1 MELER
6 MHEFFKGKTI
16 LMTGTTGFLAKVFLE
31 KILRTQPQIHKLY
44 LLVRAQTSDLAA
56 QRFQNEVIHTDLFRV
71 LRDQWGK
78 DFDSFISKKIVVI
91 SGDVSLHNFGMEDEQ
106 LKIKMI
112 EEINIFMNFAA
123 TTKFD
128 ERFDISMEVNTMGVL
143 HVLNFAKHCPE
154 IKIFVQIST
163 AYVCGEIK
171 DEKTI
176 MLEKPFE
183 MGQTLK
189 ETSKLDITTEMNLLK
204 KKIDEL
210 RSKNAT
216 ENTIKHALKDY
227 GIERAKLY
235 GWPNTYTFTKAMGE
249 MQLVHHKE
257 NVPLIIIRPTM
268 VTSTLKDPFPGWIE
282 GLRTLD
288 SIICSIGQGKITS
301 FLGHPKTILDII
313 PADMVINCMMTTIV
327 ACSNQ
332 TPENFIYHISSS
344 LRNPFR
350 IVDARDYSYYYFIKF
365 ALENKNGKPII
376 VPKPTLISSRA
387 VFDIYMTLRYVF
399 PLKVLNVVN
408 KAFCQC
414 SQDVYDDSYKKF
426 KRVTRLVEL

>member
-1 MELER
+1 MS
-6 MHEFFKGKTI
+6 EFFKGKTI

-31 KILRTQPQIHKLY
+31 KILRTQPQVHKLY
-44 LLVRAQTSDLAA
+44 LLVRAKTIDLAA
-56 QRFQNEVIHTDLFRV
+56 QRFQNEVIRTYLFRV

-78 DFDSFISKKIVVI
+78 DFDSFILKKIVVI
-91 SGDVSLHNFGMEDEQ
+91 SGDVSLHNFGLEDEK
-106 LKIKMI
+106 LKIKMF
-112 EEINIFMNFAA
+112 EEINIIINFAA

-128 ERFDISMEVNTMGVL
+128 ERFDISIDVNTMGVL

-154 IKIFVQIST
+154 IKIFMQIST

-176 MLEKPFE
+176 VQEKPFE

-189 ETSKLDITTEMNLLK
+189 KSSKLDITEEMNLLK

-216 ENTIKHALKDY
+216 ESTIKNALKDY
-227 GIERAKLY
+227 GIERANLY
-235 GWPNTYTFTKAMGE
+235 GWPNTYAFTKAMGE
-249 MQLVHHKE
+249 MQLVHHKD

-288 SIICSIGQGKITS
+288 SIICSYGQGKITN
-301 FLGHPKTILDII
+301 FLGHPKTILDTI
-313 PADMVINCMMTTIV
+313 PADMVINCMMTAII
-327 ACSNQ
+327 AFSNQ
-332 TPENFIYHISSS
+332 TPKNFVYHISSS

-350 IVDARDYSYYYFIKF
+350 IADVHDYCYHYFIKF
-365 ALENKNGKPII
+365 ALKNKNGKPII
-376 VPKPTLISSRA
+376 VPKPNLISS
-387 VFDIYMTLRYVF
+387 
-399 PLKVLNVVN
+399 LKCGEQSVLSMLSR
-408 KAFCQC
+408 C
-414 SQDVYDDSYKKF
+414 
-426 KRVTRLVEL
+426 L